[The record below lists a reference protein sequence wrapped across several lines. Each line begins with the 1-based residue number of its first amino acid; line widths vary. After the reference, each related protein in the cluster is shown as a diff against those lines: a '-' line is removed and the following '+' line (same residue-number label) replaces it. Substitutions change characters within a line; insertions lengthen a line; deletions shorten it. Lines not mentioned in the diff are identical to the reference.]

1 MAASWDRIE
10 TLFFAALERM
20 PEARAAYLMEACAD
34 DPDLR
39 REVEEMLFA
48 HEESGSLDIEE
59 RLLAGPST
67 RRPEPESMAGKD
79 VGPYHLRRLL
89 GRGGMGEVYLAERAD
104 GQYEQLVALK
114 VIRAG
119 LHSAEIVARF
129 RMERQILAQLVHP
142 NIAYLT
148 DGGVTP
154 EGCPFLVMPFVDGV
168 PITLYCDT
176 HRLPIAERLRLF
188 RTVCTAVQFAHR
200 NMVVHRDLKPSN
212 ILVTEEGVVKLLDFG
227 IAKLLDA
234 EAAEGPMT
242 RADVRVMTPEYA
254 APEQI
259 RGEAV
264 TTATDVYALG
274 VLLFELLTGHN
285 PNRTSQRSDASGDR
299 EGREPK
305 RLRPSVRLAHTDKTE
320 PDSSLEAVSA
330 ARSTTPK
337 RLRRRLRGDLDNIVM
352 MALREEPERRYASA
366 DQFAED
372 IERYLSGRPV
382 IARKDTAAYRLLK
395 FIRRHRLGVGMA
407 AAVIVLILGFTGAI
421 LMQGRTVALQRD
433 AARVERDKATRVAAF
448 LQNVFSAADPALS
461 RGDALTAREL
471 LDQGAARI
479 ESELADAPA
488 VKADLMQTIG
498 GAYQSLALYDEAER
512 MLGEALTL
520 RQAMHAPPHSDIAE
534 GMVALGTLYLKR
546 SRFRV
551 ADSLI
556 SAALAMQTR
565 LSTPD
570 SSALARTRARLA
582 DVRVAFGQ
590 YDAAE
595 QLYRTALTTLEARYG
610 PDHPEVLE
618 VMNDLAGVRQAQD
631 AFEEAEALMHTVLE
645 RRRQRY
651 GERHVSVLASKRSLA
666 DLYRE
671 QDRFDEARS
680 LYEEV
685 LADSRRIYGPGHPAV
700 AAALADLGALT
711 MDLGAY
717 EDALHY
723 YEQAIQMAEAALGTA
738 HLTPLGYRSNLALIY
753 LYQGRYAEARD
764 LLQETIARTLPLI
777 GENHPGIAD
786 MRSNLSF
793 ALGYLGDM
801 EGSERELR
809 KVLAIERTLY
819 GPRHTE
825 VATTLSSLSTL
836 LWDRNRHEEALALA
850 EEALSLRRALLPDA
864 HTELGNSLYNLG
876 TMYMAARSYEEAR
889 PLLEDALAI
898 YRKQYP
904 EGHLT
909 TSNPQMKLARIA
921 YEQGR
926 TEEAEKLVR
935 ASLAAREAVL
945 DPDDWRVWQGRS
957 LLGAIMTR
965 RGNFAEAES
974 LLSASFARWGSPEAG
989 WPEMAAD
996 LRTWLA
1002 ALYEATGQ
1010 SREAARF
1017 RSP

>member
-20 PEARAAYLMEACAD
+20 PEARAAYLMEACGD

-48 HEESGSLDIEE
+48 HEESGSLSIEA
-59 RLLAGPST
+59 RLLAGPAP
-67 RRPEPESMAGKD
+67 RPPEPESMAGKD

-154 EGCPFLVMPFVDGV
+154 EGRPYLVMPFVEGV

-176 HRLPIAERLRLF
+176 HRLSIDERLRLF
-188 RTVCTAVQFAHR
+188 RTVCTTVQFAHR

-212 ILVTEEGVVKLLDFG
+212 ILVTDEGVVKLLDFG

-274 VLLFELLTGHN
+274 VLLFELLTG
-285 PNRTSQRSDASGDR
+285 RSPHRFSRQSDSSGKQEDNA
-299 EGREPK
+299 PIV
-305 RLRPSVRLAHTDKTE
+305 RPSVRLSMGGTPE
-320 PDSSLEAVSA
+320 PDRSLEAVST

-337 RLRRRLRGDLDNIVM
+337 RLRRRLHGDLDNIVM

-372 IERYLSGRPV
+372 IARYLSGRPV
-382 IARKDTAAYRLLK
+382 IARKDTTAYRLRK
-395 FIRRHRLGVGMA
+395 FVRRHRLGVGMA
-407 AAVIVLILGFTGAI
+407 AVVLVLILGFTGTI
-421 LMQGRTVALQRD
+421 LMQSRAVALQRD
-433 AARVERDKATRVAAF
+433 LARVERDKATRVVAF
-448 LQNVFSAADPALS
+448 LRDVFGAADPALS
-461 RGDALTAREL
+461 RGDAITAREL

-479 ESELADAPA
+479 EAELADAPA

-498 GAYQSLALYDEAER
+498 EAYQSLAFYDEAER

-546 SRFRV
+546 SRFRE

-565 LSTPD
+565 LSPPD

-595 QLYRTALTTLEARYG
+595 KLYRTALTALEAQYG
-610 PDHPEVLE
+610 PDHPEVLQ

-651 GERHVSVLASKRSLA
+651 GERHVSVLASKRDLA
-666 DLYRE
+666 DLFRE
-671 QDRFDEARS
+671 QNRFEEARS

-685 LADSRRIYGPGHPAV
+685 LADSRRIYGPDHPAV

-717 EDALHY
+717 EDAIHY

-738 HLTPLGYRSNLALIY
+738 HLTPLGYRSNLASVY

-764 LLQETIARTLPLI
+764 LLRETIARTLPLI
-777 GENHPGIAD
+777 GENHPAIAD

-793 ALGYLGDM
+793 ALGYLGDL
-801 EGSERELR
+801 EGSEQELR
-809 KVLAIERTLY
+809 KVLTIERSLY
-819 GPRHTE
+819 GPHHTE

-850 EEALSLRRALLPDA
+850 EQALSLRRDLLPA
-864 HTELGNSLYNLG
+864 SHTELANSLYNLG
-876 TMYMAARSYEEAR
+876 TMYMTARSYEEAR
-889 PLLEDALAI
+889 PFLEDALAI
-898 YRKQYP
+898 YQAQYP

-909 TSNPQMKLARIA
+909 TSNPEMKLARIA

-926 TEEAEKLVR
+926 IEEAEKLVR
-935 ASLAAREAVL
+935 ASLAVREAVL
-945 DPDDWRVWQGRS
+945 DPDDWRVWQGRC
-957 LLGAIMTR
+957 LLGAIMTER
-965 RGNFAEAES
+965 RNFAEAES
-974 LLSASFARWGSPEAG
+974 LLSAGFARWGSPEAG

-1002 ALYEATGQ
+1002 ALYEAMGRP
-1010 SREAARF
+1010 REAAQYRT
-1017 RSP
+1017 R

>member
-20 PEARAAYLMEACAD
+20 PEARSAYLKEACAD

-39 REVEEMLFA
+39 REVEAMLFA
-48 HEESGSLDIEE
+48 HEESGSLHIEE

-67 RRPEPESMAGKD
+67 SRPEPESMAGKD
-79 VGPYHLRRLL
+79 VGPYHLKRLL

-104 GQYEQLVALK
+104 GQYEQHVALK
-114 VIRAG
+114 LIRTG
-119 LHSAEIVARF
+119 LHSAEILARF

-154 EGCPFLVMPFVDGV
+154 EGRPYLVMPFVDGV

-176 HRLPIAERLRLF
+176 HRLPIDERLRLF

-234 EAAEGPMT
+234 EAGEGPMT

-285 PNRTSQRSDASGDR
+285 PHRTPQRSDASGDR
-299 EGREPK
+299 EGREPR
-305 RLRPSVRLAHTDKTE
+305 RLRPSVRLAHTDKTG

-330 ARSTTPK
+330 ARSTTPR
-337 RLRRRLRGDLDNIVM
+337 RLRRRLHGDLDNIVM

-382 IARKDTAAYRLLK
+382 IARKDTAAYRLRK

-421 LMQGRTVALQRD
+421 LMQARTVALQRD
-433 AARVERDKATRVAAF
+433 VARVERDKATRVAAF

-479 ESELADAPA
+479 EAELADAPA

-512 MLGEALTL
+512 MLDEALAL
-520 RQAMHAPPHSDIAE
+520 RQAMPATPPGDIAE

-546 SRFRV
+546 SRFRE

-556 SAALAMQTR
+556 RAALAMHTH

-570 SSALARTRARLA
+570 PTALARAQARLA
-582 DVRVAFGQ
+582 DVRVASGH
-590 YDAAE
+590 YAEAE
-595 QLYRTALTTLEARYG
+595 QLYRTALATLEAHYG
-610 PDHPEVLE
+610 SDHPDVLE

-631 AFEEAEALMHTVLE
+631 AFAEAEAIMHTVLE
-645 RRRQRY
+645 RRRRRY

-685 LADSRRIYGPGHPAV
+685 LADSRRIYGPNHPAE
-700 AAALADLGALT
+700 AAALADLGTLA

-717 EDALHY
+717 DEAISH
-723 YEQAIQMAEAALGTA
+723 YEQAIQLAEATLGTH
-738 HLTPLGYRSNLALIY
+738 HLTPLGYRSNLASVY

-764 LLQETIARTLPLI
+764 LLQETLARTLPLV
-777 GENHPGIAD
+777 GENHPGMAD

-809 KVLAIERTLY
+809 KVLAIERALY

-836 LWDRNRHEEALALA
+836 LWDRQAHQEAIAMAEEALA
-850 EEALSLRRALLPDA
+850 LRRALLPPG
-864 HTELGNSLYNLG
+864 HTQLANSLFSLG
-876 TMYMAARSYEEAR
+876 TMYMTARTLEEAR
-889 PLLEDALAI
+889 PLLEEALAI
-898 YRKQYP
+898 YEARYP
-904 EGHLT
+904 AGHLT
-909 TSNPQMKLARIA
+909 TTNPQMKLARIA
-921 YEQGR
+921 FEQGR
-926 TEEAEKLVR
+926 IDEAEERVR
-935 ASLAAREAVL
+935 AVLEARAAVL
-945 DPDDWRVWQGRS
+945 DADDWRVWQGRS
-957 LLGAIMTR
+957 LLGAILTA
-965 RGNFAEAES
+965 RGRYDEARE
-974 LLSASFARWGSPEAG
+974 LLEACYARWGDPSAG

-996 LRTWLA
+996 LRRWLE
-1002 ALYEATGQ
+1002 AL
-1010 SREAARF
+1010 REAHRF
-1017 RSP
+1017 PDRP